1 MVSVVHSLRYSCGN
15 RYPACLGNATVR
27 ILVMPAIRDNA
38 YIWVTWLTRLLS
50 GENSGEWAAWFRANH
65 EGWSYE
71 KVSSDFDSTTWQ
83 LNHTTLLNHIL
94 SELEEEERKTVFTEN
109 LNSFFLRGSLG

>member
-1 MVSVVHSLRYSCGN
+1 
-15 RYPACLGNATVR
+15 
-27 ILVMPAIRDNA
+27 MPAIRDNA
-38 YIWVTWLTRLLS
+38 YTWLTRLLS

-65 EGWSYE
+65 EGWSCE

-94 SELEEEERKTVFTEN
+94 SELEEERKTVFTEN
-109 LNSFFLRGSLG
+109 QNSFFLRGSLG